1 MKLFIFVAAIW
12 VAAIFLNIETVS
24 AGDFDGS
31 KKLLCATTN
40 AMDCVSGAECVKG
53 SPGVI
58 GAPKFLRID
67 IAQKTVEG
75 PKRTTPITS
84 VDKGQ
89 EQIVL
94 QGNELGFG
102 WTIALDQEEGDIVA
116 TLVNRDGAF
125 VLFGS
130 CTPL

>member
-1 MKLFIFVAAIW
+1 MKAMKLFLCAAAVLLSIQA
-12 VAAIFLNIETVS
+12 VH

-31 KKLLCATTN
+31 KKLICATTN

-53 SPGVI
+53 SPGDI

-67 IAQKTVEG
+67 FAQKAVEG
-75 PKRTTPITS
+75 PKRTTQITS
-84 VDKGQ
+84 MDKGK

-102 WTIALDQEEGDIVA
+102 WTIALDQEEGDLVA

>member
-1 MKLFIFVAAIW
+1 MKLFLCA
-12 VAAIFLNIETVS
+12 AAIFLSIKAAS

-31 KKLLCATTN
+31 KKLLCATTD
-40 AMDCVSGAECVKG
+40 AMDCMSGQECIKG
-53 SPGVI
+53 RPGDI
-58 GAPKFLRID
+58 GAPKFLSID
-67 IAQKTVEG
+67 FAQKAVAG
-75 PKRTTPITS
+75 PKRTTAIAS
-84 VDKGQ
+84 MEKGDD
-89 EQIVL
+89 QIVL

-102 WTIALDQEEGDIVA
+102 WTLALDQESGDMIV

>member
-1 MKLFIFVAAIW
+1 MRLFLSAAALLLSVQI
-12 VAAIFLNIETVS
+12 VY
-24 AGDFDGS
+24 AGDFDGT
-31 KKLLCATTN
+31 KKLICATTQ
-40 AMDCVSGAECVKG
+40 AMDCVSGQECVKG
-53 SPGVI
+53 RPTDI

-67 IAQKTVEG
+67 FAQKAVEG

-84 VDKGQ
+84 MDKSN

-102 WTIALDQEEGDIVA
+102 WTIALDQEEGEIIA
-116 TLVNRDGAF
+116 TMVNRDGAF